1 MTIAEQ
7 PTMNSGKYEELR
19 WITDVYMQEQKMRI
33 AIGNRLFAA
42 KKGLDSN
49 YPDSFAQQLFD
60 QKKATEEAIFKQ
72 MEIVVRDHPAW
83 PWLKQV
89 KGIGPTL
96 STKVLGLI
104 GDIENF
110 DNVAKLWSFS
120 GYGLK
125 ERGQVYA
132 YDGTHEV
139 NDIVRPVN
147 LNGHAYKIL
156 EFIPEDDLASIIDD
170 LYEIGDGFA
179 FISAPEEV
187 EWPDTALLEFYVI
200 HEIGAVRVKEDGPDH
215 ERQRAIK
222 GEKLSFNRR
231 LKTALYLCAESFV
244 RSRSPYRRLY
254 DNKKQYYRIHKQLK
268 PMRRVL
274 GPFEEPD
281 RGTEEGLKE
290 WKVLIGKANKQA
302 GVDKDQAAWTD
313 GHVDNAA
320 KRYMTKI
327 FLSNLWQ
334 IWRKA
339 EGLPV
344 RPTYPEEYLDHT
356 TRFEP
361 EEFIAA

>member
-1 MTIAEQ
+1 MTIELSQ
-7 PTMNSGKYEELR
+7 RTDGKYEELR
-19 WITDVYMQEQKMRI
+19 WLTDVYGQEQKMRV
-33 AIGNRLFAA
+33 AIGNRIHAA
-42 KKGLDSN
+42 EKGLDSN
-49 YPDSFAQQLFD
+49 YPDSFARQLFE
-60 QKKATEEAIFKQ
+60 QKKATEEAIYKQ
-72 MEIVVRDHPAW
+72 MEVVVRDHPAW
-83 PWLKQV
+83 PWLKQI

-132 YDGTHEV
+132 YDGAHEV

-156 EFIPEDDLASIIDD
+156 EFVPEDDLMVILEDA
-170 LYEIGDGFA
+170 EFHPNQ
-179 FISAPEEV
+179 FVTQPEED
-187 EWPDTALLEFYVI
+187 EWPTTGLLEFYVA
-200 HEIGAVRVKEDGPDH
+200 HEVGAVRVKEDGSDH
-215 ERQRAIK
+215 ARQRAIK
-222 GEKLSFNRR
+222 GQKLSFNRR

-244 RSRSPYRRLY
+244 RSRSPYRKLY
-254 DNKKQYYRIHKQLK
+254 DNKKQYYRVRKQLK
-268 PMRRVL
+268 PMRRIL
-274 GPFEEPD
+274 GVFQEPD

-290 WKVLIGKANKQA
+290 WKALIGKANKQA
-302 GVDKDQAAWTD
+302 GADKDQAVWTD

-327 FLSNLWQ
+327 FLSNLWEV
-334 IWRKA
+334 WRKA

-344 RPTYPEEYLDHT
+344 RPTYPEEYLEHT
-356 TRFEP
+356 TKFEP
-361 EEFIAA
+361 EEFAA